1 MKAIIYTRVSS
12 DEQVKGTSLNDQEAR
27 CRQYCSDQGIEVLQV
42 FREEGASA
50 KTIERRM
57 LLEAMEYCRKSR
69 GRVDAFVVW
78 KVDRFA
84 RNAEDHFAVR
94 KLLLEYGVTLRSVTE
109 PIGQG
114 PAEKLFE
121 TMLAGF
127 AEFDNAIRK
136 QRCSN
141 GMQARVQQGLYPWKP
156 PVGYTPLG
164 AKKRGQKKD
173 AADPPD
179 TRLFPIIQRGLKE
192 YAKGIFTSQMQL
204 ATALDEWGMRDIR
217 GRRISSQLIDRIL
230 GKYLKFYAGILV
242 NPWTNEDVEGLH
254 TPMITREEMHQIML
268 IRSGK
273 ARVQKRG
280 RYNADFPLRRTV
292 SCGACGR
299 MLTGSVSRGNGGQ
312 YFYYHCHNLACSAY
326 GKTAPKAD
334 LERAFIA
341 HLRVITPKAQI
352 VAVVKASVIDL
363 WNENSLRFKSEAE
376 RQQKLLASLT
386 ERRMRIRDLL
396 EDGTYS
402 REEGKERLAEV
413 KNAILAT
420 EIAMHEARI
429 EQFDAEAA
437 ITYAMNFISDLG
449 RQWFDLAP
457 ELRPRFQKLIFPE
470 GVPYSRS
477 EGFGTAK
484 LGLIFGLC
492 QQNTDDVSPLVDL
505 MGVGWNQFVVEL
517 REWQALKTAAAPPC
531 VATKR

>member
-57 LLEAMEYCRKSR
+57 LLEAMEYCRKSK
-69 GRVDAFVVW
+69 GRVDVFVVW

-94 KLLLEYGVTLRSVTE
+94 KLLLEYGVSLRSVTE

-141 GMQARVQQGLYPWKP
+141 GMQARVQQGIYPWKP
-156 PVGYTPLG
+156 PVGYRPLG
-164 AKKRGQKKD
+164 AKRRGEKKTE
-173 AADPPD
+173 ADPPD
-179 TRLFPIIQRGLKE
+179 ERVFPIIQRGLKE
-192 YAKGIFTSQMQL
+192 YARGTFATQVQL
-204 ATALDEWGMRDIR
+204 AAALDEWGLRDIR
-217 GRRISSQLIDRIL
+217 GRKTSGQLVDRIL
-230 GKYLKFYAGILV
+230 GRFLRFYAGILV
-242 NPWTNEDVEGLH
+242 NPWTGEDVEGLH
-254 TPMITREEMHQIML
+254 APMITREEMHQILL

-273 ARVQKRG
+273 GRVQKRG
-280 RYNADFPLRRTV
+280 RYNSDFPLRRTV
-292 SCGACGR
+292 SCATCGR

-312 YFYYHCHNLACSAY
+312 YFYYHCHNNACTEY
-326 GKTAPKAD
+326 GKTTPKAD
-334 LERAFIA
+334 LEKAFIA
-341 HLRVITPKAQI
+341 HLRNLAPNARV
-352 VAVVKASVIDL
+352 VAVVRASVIEL
-363 WNENSLRFKSEAE
+363 WEENGLRFRLEAE
-376 RQQKLLASLT
+376 RHEKSLASLK
-386 ERRMRIRDLL
+386 ERRIRIRDLL

-402 REEGKERLAEV
+402 REEGKERLEEV
-413 KNAILAT
+413 KNQIIAA

-429 EQFDAEAA
+429 EQFDVEAA
-437 ITYAMNFISDLG
+437 ITYATDFISDLG

-457 ELRPRFQKLIFPE
+457 ELRPRFQKLVLPE
-470 GVPYSRS
+470 GVPYSRF
-477 EGFGTAK
+477 EGFGTTK
-484 LGLIFGLC
+484 TGLIFALC
-492 QQNTDDVSPLVDL
+492 QQNADDFSSVVDL
-505 MGVGWNQFVVEL
+505 LGVGWNQLLAEL
-517 REWQALKTAAAPPC
+517 REWQALKTASTLLPSP
-531 VATKR
+531 